1 MAIKQDFIYRVCG
14 YSGGDGVYTTTSP
27 LPPYEIVSILCV
39 KCNGK
44 KGQLWGWVEKEE
56 ED

>member
-14 YSGGDGVYTTTSP
+14 YCGGDGVYTTTFP